1 MKEQTKTTDWNA
13 TKEKLLIKFSML
25 TNNDL
30 QDLMKKQDEMLLKI
44 QTKLGKTKDEI
55 QKLITVNKEH
65 TQDDVDL
72 TDYDSLQPFSA
83 K

>member
-1 MKEQTKTTDWNA
+1 MKEQQKNTDWNA
-13 TKEKLLIKFSML
+13 TKEKLLVKFSML

-30 QDLMKKQDEMLLKI
+30 QDLMTKQDEILLKI

-55 QKLITVNKEH
+55 QKLIIANKEN
-65 TQDDVDL
+65 TSNANDMIGF
-72 TDYDSLQPFSA
+72 DSLSPIC

>member
-1 MKEQTKTTDWNA
+1 MKEETKTTDWNA

-30 QDLMKKQDEMLLKI
+30 QQLMTKQDEMLLKI
-44 QTKLGKTKDEI
+44 QTKLGKTKEEI
-55 QKLITVNKEH
+55 QKLLTLKNI
-65 TQDDVDL
+65 QDDIDL
-72 TDYDSLQPFSA
+72 IDYDSISPTNT

>member
-30 QDLMKKQDEMLLKI
+30 QDLMTKQDEMILKI

-55 QKLITVNKEH
+55 QKLITSNREN
-65 TQDDVDL
+65 TTADIDMI
-72 TDYDSLQPFSA
+72 DYNSL
-83 K
+83 

>member
-1 MKEQTKTTDWNA
+1 MKEQNKTTDWNA

-30 QDLMKKQDEMLLKI
+30 QQLMTKQDEMLLKI
-44 QTKLGKTKDEI
+44 QTKLGKTKEEI
-55 QKLITVNKEH
+55 QKLITTNKTN
-65 TQDDVDL
+65 TQDDIDMI
-72 TDYDSLQPFSA
+72 DYKAISPFV

>member
-30 QDLMKKQDEMLLKI
+30 QELMKKQDEMLLKI
-44 QTKLGKTKDEI
+44 QTKLGKTKEEI
-55 QKLITVNKEH
+55 QKLLTIKEENM
-65 TQDDVDL
+65 QNDIDII
-72 TDYDSLQPFSA
+72 DYNSLSPFST